1 MTQIQKMAKAIENI
15 KDGERL
21 IRITDYQNM
30 DTIEV
35 KRKDIKSFS
44 YPALDNKVVYIFA
57 LADIEEAVRQ
67 HFLNDIAENR
77 GYDRSQ
83 SQWCLLHNSYYKRK
97 RKAIFEIARG
107 LLLI

>member
-44 YPALDNKVVYIFA
+44 
-57 LADIEEAVRQ
+57 
-67 HFLNDIAENR
+67 
-77 GYDRSQ
+77 
-83 SQWCLLHNSYYKRK
+83 
-97 RKAIFEIARG
+97 
-107 LLLI
+107 

>member
-35 KRKDIKSFS
+35 KRKDIKSVS
-44 YPALDNKVVYIFA
+44 YPALDNKVVYIDFVLPFIEKDGKLIEIVYQAYSRRGTVKRSGDILRNFVIDKDCDLIA
-57 LADIEEAVRQ
+57 L
-67 HFLNDIAENR
+67 
-77 GYDRSQ
+77 
-83 SQWCLLHNSYYKRK
+83 
-97 RKAIFEIARG
+97 
-107 LLLI
+107 